1 MPQLHRHSHSQPQ
14 LYRQTYN
21 LNRPGTGDHGDIATI
36 DLTIAMMANIP
47 EKIRP
52 FSIQALP
59 RDYDLLGG
67 LSLLTGATCMVF
79 QHVSTGDFRFR
90 FGPYGGQGWA
100 LPGTLP
106 RTILKYKV

>member
-36 DLTIAMMANIP
+36 DLTIAMMAIP

-59 RDYDLLGG
+59 RDFDLLGG
-67 LSLLTGATCMVF
+67 LSLLSGATCMVF
-79 QHVSTGDFRFR
+79 QHSGVWSRQEIFVSFDLRRAGM
-90 FGPYGGQGWA
+90 GA
-100 LPGTLP
+100 ASH
-106 RTILKYKV
+106 

>member
-1 MPQLHRHSHSQPQ
+1 
-14 LYRQTYN
+14 
-21 LNRPGTGDHGDIATI
+21 
-36 DLTIAMMANIP
+36 
-47 EKIRP
+47 
-52 FSIQALP
+52 
-59 RDYDLLGG
+59 
-67 LSLLTGATCMVF
+67 MVF